1 MKMNLCGLPVNLKK
15 SAGFSMVEVLVSLLI
30 LSIGL
35 LGMVALQ
42 ARAIQENQG
51 AYLRSQASI
60 ETYDILERMRANRA
74 AAEAGAY
81 NIDMGVSRVSS
92 SNPMAGI
99 DLTDWVTG
107 LATSLP
113 SGKGSV
119 KCNTASCTV
128 AVQWFDNAVNE
139 DTNNDKVVDD
149 KDKYQ
154 TITLVTTL

>member
-1 MKMNLCGLPVNLKK
+1 MKMNLCGLPLSPRKT
-15 SAGFSMVEVLVSLLI
+15 AGFSMVEVLVSLLI

-60 ETYDILERMRANRA
+60 ETYDILERMRANKA

-81 NIDMGVSRVSS
+81 NIAMGVTKISS
-92 SNPMAGI
+92 SNAMAKI
-99 DLTDWVTG
+99 DLNDWVTG
-107 LATSLP
+107 LSTSLP
-113 SGKGSV
+113 SGKGSIS
-119 KCNTASCTV
+119 CSAASCTV
-128 AVQWFDNAVNE
+128 AVQWFDNAVND

>member
-1 MKMNLCGLPVNLKK
+1 MNMNQYGLPLSPRKT
-15 SAGFSMVEVLVSLLI
+15 AGFSMVEVLVSLLI

-60 ETYDILERMRANRA
+60 ETYDILERMRANKA

-81 NIDMGVSRVSS
+81 NIAMGVTKISS
-92 SNPMAGI
+92 SDAMAKI
-99 DLTDWVTG
+99 DLNDWVTG
-107 LATSLP
+107 LSTSLP
-113 SGKGSV
+113 SGKGSIS
-119 KCNTASCTV
+119 CSAASCTV
-128 AVQWFDNAVNE
+128 AVQWFDNAVND

>member
-1 MKMNLCGLPVNLKK
+1 
-15 SAGFSMVEVLVSLLI
+15 
-30 LSIGL
+30 
-35 LGMVALQ
+35 LQ

-60 ETYDILERMRANRA
+60 ETYDILERMRANKA

-81 NIDMGVSRVSS
+81 NIAMGVTKISS
-92 SNPMAGI
+92 SDAMAKI
-99 DLTDWVTG
+99 DLNDWVTG
-107 LATSLP
+107 LSTSLP
-113 SGKGSV
+113 SGKGSIS
-119 KCNTASCTV
+119 CSAASCTV
-128 AVQWFDNAVNE
+128 AVKWFDNAVNE